1 MSIGIANWLLVIPV
15 ASPSNLS
22 KEKNMSDYNV
32 IVIGAGCGGLSA
44 ASQLA
49 KNGRKVLVLEQAERV
64 GGCCSTYEQNGF
76 KFDIGA
82 SIVEAPEL
90 LNRAFA
96 RLGTTLEKEVDLIE
110 CDPIYTVILG
120 DGSRMTI
127 PKSLAGTED
136 AIRAIE
142 PADVEGWRNYASL
155 MDNFR
160 NTLNDFFTS
169 PVNTLSDMAK
179 IVKDSP
185 AMMKYGSLFASSYQ
199 DVLNKYFKNDKI
211 KESLAY
217 QTFFIG
223 LPPELAPGIFAV
235 IPFQEHDGLYY
246 VRGGMIGIP
255 EALRRCGEKSGMEV
269 KLNTKVD
276 KVIIKNKRAVGVKL
290 EDGTE
295 ISADVVVSDIN
306 AKTLYL
312 DMIGEEQLPWLA
324 RIGVK
329 SYETS
334 MAVPMLYLGVNYTPP
349 LNSHHTLVT
358 VPMEDM
364 NDFWWTD
371 YPKGGFTKHQFAI
384 ISWTSQSDPKL
395 APEGKNVLILT
406 LPPSLRTCGDKS
418 WDDAKP
424 EMIEKYIDYYSKRA
438 IPGLKEHVEVAELAT
453 PLDFERRLGTPNGAI
468 YALRQDMMNETIF
481 RPAAKSKSVEGL
493 YLVGAST
500 HPGGGVPTTIASG
513 MVATD
518 LIEKYEK

>member
-1 MSIGIANWLLVIPV
+1 
-15 ASPSNLS
+15 
-22 KEKNMSDYNV
+22 MSDYNV

-44 ASQLA
+44 GAQLA
-49 KNGRKVLVLEQAERV
+49 KNGRKVLVLEQTERV

-76 KFDIGA
+76 RFDIGA
-82 SIVEAPEL
+82 SIVESPDL
-90 LNRAFA
+90 LNRAFG
-96 RLGTTLEKEVDLIE
+96 RLGTTLKDEVDLIE

-120 DGSRMTI
+120 DGSRITI
-127 PKSLAGTED
+127 PKSMAGTED
-136 AIRAIE
+136 AIRALE
-142 PADVEGWRNYASL
+142 PDDVQGWREYSTL

-169 PVNTLSDMAK
+169 PVMTLADMGK

-185 AMMKYGSLFASSYQ
+185 AMLKYGSLFVTSYQ
-199 DVLNKYFKNDKI
+199 DVLNKYFKNNKV
-211 KESLAY
+211 KESMAY

-223 LPPELAPGIFAV
+223 LPPELSPGLFAV

-255 EALRRCGEKSGMEV
+255 EALRRCGEKEGMEV
-269 KLNTKVD
+269 KLKTKVK
-276 KVIIKNKRAVGVKL
+276 KVIIRNKRAVGVKL

-324 RIGVK
+324 RIGIK
-329 SYETS
+329 SYETAI
-334 MAVPMLYLGVNYTPP
+334 AVPMLYLGVDYTPP

-358 VPMEDM
+358 VPMEEM

-371 YPKGGFTKHQFAI
+371 YRTGGFTKRQFAI
-384 ISWTSQSDPKL
+384 VSWTSQSDPKL
-395 APEGKNVLILT
+395 APKGKHVLVLT
-406 LPPSLRTCGDKS
+406 LPPSLRTCGNRS

-453 PLDFERRLGTPNGAI
+453 PLDFERRLGLPDGAI
-468 YALRQDMMNETIF
+468 YALRQDMMNETVL
-481 RPAAKSKSVEGL
+481 RPAAKSKSLEGL

-513 MVATD
+513 IIATD
-518 LIEKYEK
+518 LIEKYEKK